1 MPSLINQ
8 NTPVIALQTVW
19 MFPPASRRWIN
30 PLFSG
35 RLLGCR
41 FSFSNTS
48 SWQKNG
54 SVVKTKQRQIRLA
67 VCFLCKGENR
77 CGVDT
82 VRETEGLW
90 WSFFYF
96 FPPQCHHS
104 NNKHSAL
111 LRVPVELHTYLIL
124 SCSSKMSGWRGWYQ
138 WSNHFRALTQQC
150 QLVTWIQKQTS
161 PPPSLPRL
169 FANPQPPPSS
179 SPSSSSPTLP
189 STPLL
194 VSYAFQH

>member
-30 PLFSG
+30 PLFCG
-35 RLLGCR
+35 RLLGFR

-48 SWQKNG
+48 SWQKTAVLLKPNKDK
-54 SVVKTKQRQIRLA
+54 SVWQCVFSAKVKTGVVLTLWGRQKA
-67 VCFLCKGENR
+67 SD
-77 CGVDT
+77 GV
-82 VRETEGLW
+82 
-90 WSFFYF
+90 FFF
-96 FPPQCHHS
+96 FFSPQCHHS